1 MEKQDYQNKAVQPDI
16 KDLSI
21 KEYADL
27 RGVTVGAVYD
37 GIRNKRNQPGL
48 LETKLIGTHY
58 ILLVDKG
65 SVVKAE

>member
-1 MEKQDYQNKAVQPDI
+1 MEKVDYQNKMERPTAEMSI
-16 KDLSI
+16 KD
-21 KEYADL
+21 YADL

-65 SVVKAE
+65 LVVKAG

>member
-1 MEKQDYQNKAVQPDI
+1 MSI
-16 KDLSI
+16 KD
-21 KEYADL
+21 YADL

>member
-1 MEKQDYQNKAVQPDI
+1 MEKQDYQNKMAAAPVEMSI
-16 KDLSI
+16 KD
-21 KEYADL
+21 YADL

>member
-48 LETKLIGTHY
+48 IETKLIGTHY
-58 ILLVDKG
+58 ILVVDKG
-65 SVVKAE
+65 LVVKA